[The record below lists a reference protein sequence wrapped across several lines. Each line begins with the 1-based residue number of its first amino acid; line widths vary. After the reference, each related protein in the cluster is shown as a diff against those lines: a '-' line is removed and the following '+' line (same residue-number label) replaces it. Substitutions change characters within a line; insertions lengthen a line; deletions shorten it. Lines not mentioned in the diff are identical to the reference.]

1 MSGSRPSSVSS
12 KTSVGGGIDS
22 SSPRIP
28 TTQETNSNST
38 SSPQN
43 GSSEPPTYRPVSIT
57 DITGTK
63 PPNTQ
68 DPATD
73 SDLEVDTNP
82 DPDPNQEDPEALH
95 RVPSGPAYTVFP
107 PSTRKWIVTMI
118 TFAGFISPMTANIYF
133 PVLDAVSF
141 DLGISLSQA
150 NLTLT
155 TYMIM
160 QAFSPTLYGDFGE
173 KAGRRPAFIIS
184 FLVYIC
190 ANLGLAL
197 AKNYAALLVLRMLQS
212 FGSSGS
218 LALCYA
224 VVADVAVSAERG
236 KYMGFVSAGINIG
249 PSLSPVVGGLIGQ
262 YLGWHAIFWFCL
274 IYTAVWLVPY
284 VLFVPETCRN
294 VVGNGS
300 VKPGVWWNMT
310 LLDIVKRRRERRKR
324 RRQAMGKGS
333 SEEEKG
339 EYAAE
344 KADEAKRTRPKLR
357 FPNPFNALKVVS
369 HPDLALLIS
378 YGTLI
383 YLVFILNC
391 ATLGTQFADRYG
403 YNQLE
408 TGLCYLPYGI
418 GCTVAAVVNGR
429 ILDWNYRRL
438 AKKMGMTIDYKRGDD
453 LSKFP
458 IEKARLQPVIPILGV
473 GVIATI
479 GYAWALE
486 TTTHVAGPLVLLFV
500 VGLCVTGSFSLVNT
514 LVVDLYPEAPATA
527 VAATN
532 LVRCLCG
539 AGATAFIDAML
550 RKIGVGWT
558 FTFWPLVLV
567 VFSPVF
573 YVLMTRGPGWRA
585 QRKAR
590 FQRERERKEEKER
603 LANEMSTEE
612 TEDKNT
618 SSAANAEKVE
628 EDDGGKGL
636 EEGIPVIEGMKG
648 EGSRS

>member
-12 KTSVGGGIDS
+12 KASVGRGIDS
-22 SSPRIP
+22 SKSTITTPQIAQNDHTTEP
-28 TTQETNSNST
+28 T
-38 SSPQN
+38 
-43 GSSEPPTYRPVSIT
+43 TYRPGRVAV
-57 DITGTK
+57 TGNE
-63 PPNTQ
+63 PL
-68 DPATD
+68 PAG
-73 SDLEVDTNP
+73 
-82 DPDPNQEDPEALH
+82 QEPL
-95 RVPSGPAYTVFP
+95 
-107 PSTRKWIVTMI
+107 TMI

-133 PVLDAVSF
+133 PVLDAVAS
-141 DLGISLSQA
+141 DLHFSISKA

-160 QAFSPTLYGDFGE
+160 QAFSPTLYGDFGDA
-173 KAGRRPAFIIS
+173 AGRRPAFITS
-184 FLVYIC
+184 FVVYIC

-197 AKNYAALLVLRMLQS
+197 QKNYAALLVLRMLQS

-236 KYMGFVSAGINIG
+236 KYMGFVSAGINVG
-249 PSLSPVVGGLIGQ
+249 PSLSPVVGGGVIGQ

-284 VLFVPETCRN
+284 VLLVSETCRN

-300 VKPGVWWNMT
+300 TKPTAW
-310 LLDIVKRRRERRKR
+310 
-324 RRQAMGKGS
+324 
-333 SEEEKG
+333 
-339 EYAAE
+339 
-344 KADEAKRTRPKLR
+344 RTRPKLR
-357 FPNPFNALKVVS
+357 FPNPFNTLRVVFN
-369 HPDLALLIS
+369 PDLGLLIS
-378 YGTLI
+378 YGTI
-383 YLVFILNC
+383 VYLVFILIC

-403 YNQLE
+403 YNQLQ

-418 GCTVAAVVNGR
+418 GCTVAAVVQGS
-429 ILDWNYRRL
+429 ILGWNYRRL

-458 IEKARLQPVIPILGV
+458 IERARLQPVIPILGL
-473 GVIATI
+473 GVLATI

-550 RKIGVGWT
+550 QKMGVGWT
-558 FTFWPLVLV
+558 FTFWPLVV
-567 VFSPVF
+567 AVFSPII

-590 FQRERERKEEKER
+590 FQRERERERKEEKER
-603 LANEMSTEE
+603 LANEELFEGSDE
-612 TEDKNT
+612 
-618 SSAANAEKVE
+618 SSAASVEKAKEGEGEKRVE
-628 EDDGGKGL
+628 DEK
-636 EEGIPVIEGMKG
+636 PVIEGRKG
-648 EGSRS
+648 ESSSS

>member
-1 MSGSRPSSVSS
+1 MSGSRLLSVSS
-12 KTSVGGGIDS
+12 KTSVDRGIDS
-22 SSPRIP
+22 SNSTIATTEEKDGIPTRSPRNDP
-28 TTQETNSNST
+28 TSR
-38 SSPQN
+38 
-43 GSSEPPTYRPVSIT
+43 PP
-57 DITGTK
+57 DG
-63 PPNTQ
+63 Q
-68 DPATD
+68 DPGP
-73 SDLEVDTNP
+73 NP
-82 DPDPNQEDPEALH
+82 DPESSATMTSNPNPDNNPDRDPEAALT
-95 RVPSGPAYTVFP
+95 RLPSGPAYTTFP

-118 TFAGFISPMTANIYF
+118 TLAGFISPMTANIYF
-133 PVLDAVSF
+133 PVLDAVSR
-141 DLGISLSQA
+141 DLSISLSKA

-155 TYMIM
+155 TYMVM
-160 QAFSPTLYGDFGE
+160 QAFSPTLYGDFGDA
-173 KAGRRPAFIIS
+173 AGRRPAFIIS

-197 AKNYAALLVLRMLQS
+197 QKNYAALLVLRMLQS

-300 VKPGVWWNMT
+300 VKPTVWWNMT
-310 LLDIVKRRRERRKR
+310 LLEFLRARAR
-324 RRQAMGKGS
+324 RRQQQATGS
-333 SEEEKG
+333 ESGSEEKEEEEAKSRKAEKG
-339 EYAAE
+339 
-344 KADEAKRTRPKLR
+344 KRPKLR
-357 FPNPFNALKVVS
+357 FPNPFNTLRVVFN
-369 HPDLALLIS
+369 PDLGLLIS
-378 YGTLI
+378 YGTII
-383 YLVFILNC
+383 YLVFILIC

-403 YNQLE
+403 YNQLQ

-418 GCTVAAVVNGR
+418 GCTVAAVVQGR

-473 GVIATI
+473 GVLATI

-550 RKIGVGWT
+550 QKMGVGWT
-558 FTFWPLVLV
+558 FTFWPLVMV
-567 VFSPVF
+567 VFSPVIW
-573 YVLMTRGPGWRA
+573 VLMTRGPGWRA
-585 QRKAR
+585 RRKAR
-590 FQRERERKEEKER
+590 FQRERERKEGKER
-603 LANEMSTEE
+603 SANEGSLNISDGSSASVEKTEE
-612 TEDKNT
+612 GEREKRVEDGISVTE
-618 SSAANAEKVE
+618 
-628 EDDGGKGL
+628 GK
-636 EEGIPVIEGMKG
+636 KG
-648 EGSRS
+648 EGSGS

>member
-12 KTSVGGGIDS
+12 KTPVGQGVVDS
-22 SSPRIP
+22 
-28 TTQETNSNST
+28 SNST
-38 SSPQN
+38 IPPKTQEKKNDISTSLPNN
-43 GSSEPPTYRPVSIT
+43 GHTESTSRPGPVTGNEPPAS
-57 DITGTK
+57 
-63 PPNTQ
+63 Q
-68 DPATD
+68 DPDPAP
-73 SDLEVDTNP
+73 NP
-82 DPDPNQEDPEALH
+82 DPEAALT
-95 RVPSGPAYTVFP
+95 RLPSGTAYTVFP

-133 PVLDAVSF
+133 PVLDAVAS
-141 DLGISLSQA
+141 DLSISISKA

-160 QAFSPTLYGDFGE
+160 QAFSPTLYGDFGDA
-173 KAGRRPAFIIS
+173 AGRRPAFIIS

-197 AKNYAALLVLRMLQS
+197 QKNYAALLVLRMLQS

-236 KYMGFVSAGINIG
+236 KYMGFVSAGINVG
-249 PSLSPVVGGLIGQ
+249 PSLSPVIGGVIGQ
-262 YLGWHAIFWFCL
+262 YLGWQAIFWFCL
-274 IYTAVWLVPY
+274 IYTGVWLVPY

-300 VKPGVWWNMT
+300 IKPGVWWNMT
-310 LLDIVKRRRERRKR
+310 LLDYIKKRRHPPL
-324 RRQAMGKGS
+324 AGS
-333 SEEEKG
+333 KEEE
-339 EYAAE
+339 EAE
-344 KADEAKRTRPKLR
+344 KAKRTRPKLR
-357 FPNPFNALKVVS
+357 FPNPFNTLKVVFN
-369 HPDLALLIS
+369 PDLGLLIS
-378 YGTLI
+378 YGTI
-383 YLVFILNC
+383 VYLVFILIC

-418 GCTVAAVVNGR
+418 GCTVAAVVQGR
-429 ILDWNYRRL
+429 ILDWNYRRI

-458 IEKARLQPVIPILGV
+458 IEKARLQPVIPILGIGCV
-473 GVIATI
+473 ATI

-486 TTTHVAGPLVLLFV
+486 TSTHVAGPLVLLFV

-550 RKIGVGWT
+550 QKLGVGWT
-558 FTFWPLVLV
+558 FTFWPLVVV
-567 VFSPVF
+567 VFSPIIWL
-573 YVLMTRGPGWRA
+573 LMTRGPGWRA
-585 QRKAR
+585 KRKSR
-590 FQRERERKEEKER
+590 FERERERERKEEKER
-603 LANEMSTEE
+603 IANEEVLEASDE
-612 TEDKNT
+612 
-618 SSAANAEKVE
+618 SSASAEKAE
-628 EDDGGKGL
+628 
-636 EEGIPVIEGMKG
+636 
-648 EGSRS
+648 

>member
-12 KTSVGGGIDS
+12 EASVGRGVDS
-22 SSPRIP
+22 SNSTLQEQQPAIIASAQEKDIP
-28 TTQETNSNST
+28 TTSPSNDSHYR
-38 SSPQN
+38 PGPPIAGN
-43 GSSEPPTYRPVSIT
+43 EPPDSQEDPRP
-57 DITGTK
+57 G
-63 PPNTQ
+63 PYPNPNP
-68 DPATD
+68 DPD
-73 SDLEVDTNP
+73 PDLLSSSDTNTNP
-82 DPDPNQEDPEALH
+82 DPDLDPEASLT
-95 RVPSGPAYTVFP
+95 RLPSGPAYTVFP

-133 PVLDAVSF
+133 PVLDAVAT
-141 DLGISLSQA
+141 DLSVSISKA

-160 QAFSPTLYGDFGE
+160 QAFSPTLYGDFGNA
-173 KAGRRPAFIIS
+173 AGRRPAFIIS
-184 FLVYIC
+184 FLVYIA

-197 AKNYAALLVLRMLQS
+197 LQKNYAALLVLRMVQS

-236 KYMGFVSAGINIG
+236 KYMGFVSAGTNVG
-249 PSLSPVVGGLIGQ
+249 PSLSPVIGGLIGQ

-274 IYTAVWLVPY
+274 IYTGVWLVPY
-284 VLFVPETCRN
+284 VLLVPETCRN

-300 VKPGVWWNMT
+300 VKPQAWWNMT
-310 LLDIVKRRRERRKR
+310 KARKT
-324 RRQAMGKGS
+324 A
-333 SEEEKG
+333 
-339 EYAAE
+339 
-344 KADEAKRTRPKLR
+344 RPKLR
-357 FPNPFNALKVVS
+357 FPNPFNTLRVVFN
-369 HPDLALLIS
+369 PDLGLLIS
-378 YGTLI
+378 YGTI
-383 YLVFILNC
+383 VYLVFILIC
-391 ATLGTQFADRYG
+391 VTLGTQFADRYG
-403 YNQLE
+403 YDQLE

-418 GCTVAAVVNGR
+418 GCTVAAVVQGR

-438 AKKMGMTIDYKRGDD
+438 AKKTGMTIDYKRGDD

-473 GVIATI
+473 ATI

-550 RKIGVGWT
+550 QMMGVGWT
-558 FTFWPLVLV
+558 FTFWPLVV
-567 VFSPVF
+567 VV
-573 YVLMTRGPGWRA
+573 GPGRQPA
-585 QRKAR
+585 LPIIIN
-590 FQRERERKEEKER
+590 KES
-603 LANEMSTEE
+603 N
-612 TEDKNT
+612 N
-618 SSAANAEKVE
+618 
-628 EDDGGKGL
+628 
-636 EEGIPVIEGMKG
+636 
-648 EGSRS
+648 

>member
-12 KTSVGGGIDS
+12 KASVGRE
-22 SSPRIP
+22 PRP
-28 TTQETNSNST
+28 G
-38 SSPQN
+38 P
-43 GSSEPPTYRPVSIT
+43 Y
-57 DITGTK
+57 
-63 PPNTQ
+63 PNPKL
-68 DPATD
+68 DD
-73 SDLEVDTNP
+73 SDIDR
-82 DPDPNQEDPEALH
+82 DRDPEAALT
-95 RVPSGPAYTVFP
+95 RAPSGPVYTTFTP
-107 PSTRKWIVTMI
+107 TTRKWIVTMI

-133 PVLDAVSF
+133 PVLDAVAS
-141 DLGISLSQA
+141 DLGVSISKA
-150 NLTLT
+150 NMTLT

-160 QAFSPTLYGDFGE
+160 QAFSPTLYGDFGDA
-173 KAGRRPAFIIS
+173 AGRRPAFITS
-184 FLVYIC
+184 FVVYIC

-197 AKNYAALLVLRMLQS
+197 QKNYAALLVLRMLQS

-236 KYMGFVSAGINIG
+236 KYMGFVSAGINVG
-249 PSLSPVVGGLIGQ
+249 PSSSPVVGGVIGQ
-262 YLGWHAIFWFCL
+262 YLGWHAIFRFCL

-300 VKPGVWWNMT
+300 TKPTAWWNMT
-310 LLDIVKRRRERRKR
+310 LLEFVRGRRHPPLP
-324 RRQAMGKGS
+324 G
-333 SEEEKG
+333 SEEE
-339 EYAAE
+339 EEE
-344 KADEAKRTRPKLR
+344 KAEGRKTRPKLR
-357 FPNPFNALKVVS
+357 FPNPFNTLRVVFN
-369 HPDLALLIS
+369 PDLGLLIS
-378 YGTLI
+378 YGTI
-383 YLVFILNC
+383 VYLVFILIC

-403 YNQLE
+403 YNQLQ

-418 GCTVAAVVNGR
+418 GCTVAAVVQGR

-458 IEKARLQPVIPILGV
+458 IEKARLQPVIPILGL
-473 GVIATI
+473 GVLATI

-550 RKIGVGWT
+550 QKMGVGWT
-558 FTFWPLVLV
+558 FTFWPLVVV
-567 VFSPVF
+567 VFSPII

-590 FQRERERKEEKER
+590 FQRERERERKEEKER
-603 LANEMSTEE
+603 LANEEILEGSDE
-612 TEDKNT
+612 
-618 SSAANAEKVE
+618 SSAAIVEKAEEEEGEKRVE
-628 EDDGGKGL
+628 D
-636 EEGIPVIEGMKG
+636 GIPVIERKKG
-648 EGSRS
+648 ESSSS

>member
-1 MSGSRPSSVSS
+1 MSGSRPSSL
-12 KTSVGGGIDS
+12 TSEASAGRAVDS
-22 SSPRIP
+22 SNSPLQEQQP
-28 TTQETNSNST
+28 TRAPAQEKEDVISTISPSNDT
-38 SSPQN
+38 T
-43 GSSEPPTYRPVSIT
+43 TYRPGPVP
-57 DITGTK
+57 G
-63 PPNTQ
+63 PN
-68 DPATD
+68 P
-73 SDLEVDTNP
+73 NP
-82 DPDPNQEDPEALH
+82 DPDPDLDPTDMNGSQDPEANLT
-95 RVPSGPAYTVFP
+95 RLSSGPAYTVFP

-133 PVLDAVSF
+133 PVLDAVAR
-141 DLGISLSQA
+141 DLNVSISKA

-160 QAFSPTLYGDFGE
+160 QAFSPTLYGDFGDA
-173 KAGRRPAFIIS
+173 AGRRPAFIIS
-184 FLVYIC
+184 FIVYIC

-197 AKNYAALLVLRMLQS
+197 QKNYAALLVLRMLQS

-249 PSLSPVVGGLIGQ
+249 PSLSPVIGGVIGQ

-274 IYTAVWLVPY
+274 IYTGVWLVPY
-284 VLFVPETCRN
+284 ILLVPETCRN

-300 VKPGVWWNMT
+300 TKPQAWWNMT
-310 LLDIVKRRRERRKR
+310 VVDYVKGRKR
-324 RRQAMGKGS
+324 RRRHPPGS
-333 SEEEKG
+333 KEEEEEEK
-339 EYAAE
+339 
-344 KADEAKRTRPKLR
+344 EAKLQAERTKPKLR
-357 FPNPFNALKVVS
+357 FPNPFNTLKVVFN
-369 HPDLALLIS
+369 PDLGLLIS
-378 YGTLI
+378 YGTMV
-383 YLVFILNC
+383 YLVFILIC

-418 GCTVAAVVNGR
+418 GCTVAAVVQGR

-453 LSKFP
+453 LTKFP
-458 IEKARLQPVIPILGV
+458 IERARLQPVIPILGI
-473 GVIATI
+473 GVVATI

-539 AGATAFIDAML
+539 AGATAFIEAML
-550 RKIGVGWT
+550 QKMGVGWT

-567 VFSPVF
+567 VFSPII
-573 YVLMTRGPGWRA
+573 YLLMARGPEWRA

-590 FQRERERKEEKER
+590 FQRERERREQKEKS
-603 LANEMSTEE
+603 ANEESLESSDNSSASVEKTEE
-612 TEDKNT
+612 GDGEKRMVDGIFVTEAKKGQGL
-618 SSAANAEKVE
+618 SS
-628 EDDGGKGL
+628 
-636 EEGIPVIEGMKG
+636 
-648 EGSRS
+648 